1 MSAPDPVRVSCFWG
15 TVGVGAF
22 TYLDGQHPYRQG
34 SGQVDVSLEGVEDHR
49 VTALVVG
56 RGREGPE
63 VRPKPGGTG
72 VGGQP
77 PDWGVKPRHWHVAPE
92 LRQQPAC
99 PVPLLVGEFS
109 REGLGGRKPIDP
121 AIWQQR
127 TRDPPGPPAPKARLK
142 MASLTTAQSDT
153 DLFFSF
159 GGNIGKFPA
168 TV

>member
-1 MSAPDPVRVSCFWG
+1 MRVSFFWG
-15 TVGVGAF
+15 TAGVGAF
-22 TYLDGQHPYRQG
+22 TYLDGQHAYRQG

-49 VTALVVG
+49 VTALG
-56 RGREGPE
+56 GGWWGSGEGPE

-92 LRQQPAC
+92 LRQQPAY

-109 REGLGGRKPIDP
+109 RKGLGGRKPINP
-121 AIWQQR
+121 AIWKQR

-142 MASLTTAQSDT
+142 MASLTAVQSDT

-159 GGNIGKFPA
+159 DGNIGKFPV